1 MTRTSPDASPQA
13 LLSPE
18 LLSRIGDY
26 ALMARHAVDGYL
38 AGSHFSTAQGQGSE
52 FVQYRNAVPGD
63 DLRLVDWK
71 VYARQ
76 NRLYAKIFQEE
87 TGMRCAIVVDASASM
102 AYQGDRAACSKFRYA
117 AMTAACLAWLAKRQ
131 GDQVGLF
138 AYTATL
144 QTGVRRGQGDIQL
157 PALLASL
164 AGITPSGIGCHAQA
178 LGQAADF
185 AAPRGLLVWLSD
197 MQAMDDELPRLLRLL
212 HGRHL
217 ECIAFQVADPDEMD
231 LLFQGT
237 ARFIDSE
244 TGEAITAVPSAI
256 RQEYQRQVSQF
267 HQDVRNA
274 CLAAETD
281 YTLLRTD
288 QSLADALTAYL
299 HYRKGRTS

>member
-1 MTRTSPDASPQA
+1 MTRSPTDASPQD

-26 ALMARHAVDGYL
+26 ALMAQHAVDGYL

-63 DLRLVDWK
+63 DLKGVDWK

-76 NRLYAKIFQEE
+76 NRLYTKIFQEE

-102 AYQGDRAACSKFRYA
+102 AYQGDRAVCSKFRYA
-117 AMTAACLAWLAKRQ
+117 AMAAACLAWLAKRQ
-131 GDQVGLF
+131 GDHVGLF
-138 AYTATL
+138 AYTSTL
-144 QTGVRRGQGDIQL
+144 QTGVRRHQTDLQL

-164 AGITPSGIGCHAQA
+164 AGVTPSGVGCHEQA
-178 LGQAADF
+178 LGQAAEF

-197 MQAMDDELPRLLRLL
+197 MQAMDDNLPRLLRLL
-212 HGRHL
+212 RGRHL
-217 ECIAFQVADPDEMD
+217 ECIAFQIADPDELD
-231 LLFQGT
+231 LPFQGT

-244 TGEAITAVPSAI
+244 TGEAITAVPAAI
-256 RQEYQRQVSQF
+256 RQEYQRQVAQF
-267 HQDVRNA
+267 HQSVRDA
-274 CLAAETD
+274 CLTAETD
-281 YTLLRTD
+281 YTLLQTD

-299 HYRKGRTS
+299 HHRKGRTS